1 MRHKEA
7 FVKSA
12 MNKILVILARV
23 LRMMIVR
30 TAQALLSK
38 KTVSAWLVVKDY
50 LDVRSVDFQ

>member
-1 MRHKEA
+1 M
-7 FVKSA
+7 KSA

-23 LRMMIVR
+23 LSMMIVR